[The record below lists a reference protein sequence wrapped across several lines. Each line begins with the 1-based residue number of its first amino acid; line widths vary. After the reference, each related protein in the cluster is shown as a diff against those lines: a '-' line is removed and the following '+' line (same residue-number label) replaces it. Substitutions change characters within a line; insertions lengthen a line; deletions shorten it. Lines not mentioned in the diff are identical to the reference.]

1 MAKDK
6 YDRIITYLNKNMLSV
21 VDFKLNNVQ
30 QDIPIKAAR
39 IFDNFNR

>member
-30 QDIPIKAAR
+30 QDIPIKTAKISDR
-39 IFDNFNR
+39 NH